1 MAKLG
6 VDEEAAICGVISD
19 LDGVAY
25 RGDEPIADLVAAF
38 RAWQAG
44 GVPYAFVTNNSTKTS
59 AQFAAKLGRMG
70 VPATAAQV
78 FSTIDATA
86 LFLAQHWPA
95 GARVFA
101 IGERP
106 LLDTLAERGFQAA
119 AEEAEVVVLGFDSQ
133 LSYAKLRTAVRA
145 ALGGATVVVTNPDV
159 LTPTND
165 GFDPC
170 VGAVAAA
177 VMAAAPA
184 ARQIVVGKPQPLMI
198 EQALAHIGTAKSHTI
213 MIGDQVDTDIAAG
226 QRAGLRSVLLS
237 SAMPSNRFSEA
248 TPDRIVSSLL
258 ELIDP
263 PSRKAFA

>member
-25 RGDEPIADLVAAF
+25 RGDEPIADSVAAF
-38 RAWQAG
+38 RAWQAR
-44 GVPYAFVTNNSTKTS
+44 GVPYAFVTNNSTMTS

-78 FSTIDATA
+78 FSTIGATA
-86 LFLAQHWPA
+86 SFLAQHWPA

-106 LLDTLAERGFQAA
+106 LLDALTERGFQAA
-119 AEEAEVVVLGFDSQ
+119 EDAEVVVLGFDSQ

-145 ALGGATVVVTNPDV
+145 ALGGATIVVTNPDV
-159 LTPTND
+159 LTPTHD

-198 EQALAHIGTAKSHTI
+198 EQALAHIGTAKSQTI
-213 MIGDQVDTDIAAG
+213 MIGDQVDTDIVAG
-226 QRAGLRSVLLS
+226 QRAGLHSVLLG
-237 SAMPSNRFSEA
+237 SAMPSNGLSRA
-248 TPDRIVSSLL
+248 KPDRTVSSLL
-258 ELIDP
+258 ELVDAR
-263 PSRKAFA
+263 SRKASA